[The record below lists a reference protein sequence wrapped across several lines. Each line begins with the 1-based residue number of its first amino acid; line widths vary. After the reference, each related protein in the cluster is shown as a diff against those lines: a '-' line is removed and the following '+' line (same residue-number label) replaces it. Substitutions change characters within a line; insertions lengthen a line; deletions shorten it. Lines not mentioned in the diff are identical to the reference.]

1 MGLYVLNTNSMYLKQ
16 MPFEDILP
24 EINEFVCFTLK
35 QTRKPDQNLY
45 KMISKEFNG
54 QQLSFH
60 IERLRHEFEQ
70 SHKEV
75 A

>member
-1 MGLYVLNTNSMYLKQ
+1 
-16 MPFEDILP
+16 
-24 EINEFVCFTLK
+24 
-35 QTRKPDQNLY
+35 
-45 KMISKEFNG
+45 MISKEFSG